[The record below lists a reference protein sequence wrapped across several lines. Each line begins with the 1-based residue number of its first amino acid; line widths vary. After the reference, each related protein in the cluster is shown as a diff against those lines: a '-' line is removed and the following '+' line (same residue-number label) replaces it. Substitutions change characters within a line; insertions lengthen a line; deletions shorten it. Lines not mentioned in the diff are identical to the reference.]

1 GRGPARL
8 PAHGHHTAGLRACQ
22 PDPGA
27 RPRRRLRHHES
38 SHLERHR
45 RSRWS
50 HRRLHGRLGLHGP
63 GGPAGDAPADLRS
76 LSSQPGADG
85 RGQWSSLPAL
95 PPGPPRRR
103 GHGRGHRRPE
113 IQSVRPGRQ
122 PALRSDGA
130 DGGDHGKQERVIIQ
144 QLIVQVEEV
153 VRHLGWAEIVDV
165 AVIALILYYVLR
177 LVRGTQ
183 GTQILV
189 GLVLLALIGAL
200 ATTFNLVLLAWL
212 FRNGAGLLAIAIIV
226 IFQPELRR
234 AVDQLGRLGNLGR
247 PLSAFSTPQY
257 SQAISETIRAAERL
271 SAKRTGALIAF
282 ERDVGLEDYA
292 ATGVRINGEI
302 SAEVL
307 QSIFYPNSP
316 LHDGAVIVRGNRILA
331 AGCLLPLPEEG
342 TVRERLG
349 TRHRAA
355 LGLSL
360 ASDAL
365 VLVVS
370 EETGA
375 ISVIEEGKIT
385 RNLDADGLRRRVSVK
400 VPARLVGANRM
411 LGFLNGR
418 ANGEAK
424 ERENVRHGD
433 KEKDA

>member
-1 GRGPARL
+1 M
-8 PAHGHHTAGLRACQ
+8 TQ
-22 PDPGA
+22 VF
-27 RPRRRLRHHES
+27 
-38 SHLERHR
+38 
-45 RSRWS
+45 
-50 HRRLHGRLGLHGP
+50 
-63 GGPAGDAPADLRS
+63 
-76 LSSQPGADG
+76 Q
-85 RGQWSSLPAL
+85 QF
-95 PPGPPRRR
+95 
-103 GHGRGHRRPE
+103 
-113 IQSVRPGRQ
+113 
-122 PALRSDGA
+122 
-130 DGGDHGKQERVIIQ
+130 RVQ
-144 QLIVQVEEV
+144 FEEV
-153 VRHLGWAEIVDV
+153 VRHLTWLEIIDV
-165 AVIALILYYVLR
+165 VVIAIILYYVLR

-189 GLVLLALIGAL
+189 GLVVLGLIGAL
-200 ATTFNLVLLAWL
+200 ASALNLILLSYL
-212 FRNGAGLLAIAIIV
+212 FKNGAIFLIIAIIV

-234 AVDQLGRLGNLGR
+234 AVDQLGRLRRLGR
-247 PLSAFSTPQY
+247 PLSVFSTPEY
-257 SQAISETIRAAERL
+257 SQAISETIRAAERF

-302 SAEVL
+302 SAEFL

-316 LHDGAVIVRGNRILA
+316 LHDGAVIVRGNQILA

-342 TVRERLG
+342 VVRERLG

-385 RNLDADGLRRRVSVK
+385 RNLDPDGLRRRVSVK
-400 VPARLVGANRM
+400 VPARGVRANGL

-418 ANGEAK
+418 ANGRHKDRERQRVAK
-424 ERENVRHGD
+424 GD
-433 KEKDA
+433 KEQDS

>member
-1 GRGPARL
+1 M
-8 PAHGHHTAGLRACQ
+8 
-22 PDPGA
+22 
-27 RPRRRLRHHES
+27 
-38 SHLERHR
+38 
-45 RSRWS
+45 
-50 HRRLHGRLGLHGP
+50 
-63 GGPAGDAPADLRS
+63 
-76 LSSQPGADG
+76 SQF
-85 RGQWSSLPAL
+85 
-95 PPGPPRRR
+95 
-103 GHGRGHRRPE
+103 
-113 IQSVRPGRQ
+113 IQE
-122 PALRSDGA
+122 L
-130 DGGDHGKQERVIIQ
+130 
-144 QLIVQVEEV
+144 LIQVEEV

-165 AVIALILYYVLR
+165 AVITIVLYQVLR
-177 LVRGTQ
+177 LLRGTQ

-189 GLVLLALIGAL
+189 GLVVLGVIGVLAS
-200 ATTFNLVLLAWL
+200 TFNLVLLSWL
-212 FRNGAGLLAIAIIV
+212 FKNGAFFLIIAIII

-234 AVDQLGRLGNLGR
+234 AVDQVGRLGNIGR

-271 SAKRTGALIAF
+271 SGKRTGALIAF

-400 VPARLVGANRM
+400 VPARLVRANGI

-418 ANGEAK
+418 TNGDAN
-424 ERENVRHGD
+424 ERENVRYLD
-433 KEKDA
+433 KGKDS

>member
-1 GRGPARL
+1 M
-8 PAHGHHTAGLRACQ
+8 
-22 PDPGA
+22 
-27 RPRRRLRHHES
+27 
-38 SHLERHR
+38 
-45 RSRWS
+45 
-50 HRRLHGRLGLHGP
+50 
-63 GGPAGDAPADLRS
+63 
-76 LSSQPGADG
+76 
-85 RGQWSSLPAL
+85 
-95 PPGPPRRR
+95 
-103 GHGRGHRRPE
+103 
-113 IQSVRPGRQ
+113 IQSFLVQ
-122 PALRSDGA
+122 F
-130 DGGDHGKQERVIIQ
+130 QEVT
-144 QLIVQVEEV
+144 
-153 VRHLGWAEIVDV
+153 RHLGWGELIELPIVAIV
-165 AVIALILYYVLR
+165 LYYVLR
-177 LVRGTQ
+177 LLRGTQ

-189 GLVLLALIGAL
+189 GLVVLAVIGVL
-200 ATTFNLVLLAWL
+200 ATAFNLVLLSW
-212 FRNGAGLLAIAIIV
+212 FFNHGAFFLVIAIIV

-234 AVDQLGRLGNLGR
+234 AVDQLGRLGQLRR

-257 SQAISETIRAAERL
+257 SQAISEAIRAAERL
-271 SAKRTGALIAF
+271 SARRTGALIAF

-302 SAEVL
+302 SAEFL

-316 LHDGAVIVRGNRILA
+316 LHDGAVIVRGNQILA

-342 TVRERLG
+342 IVKERLG

-400 VPARLVGANRM
+400 VPARMARANGL

-418 ANGEAK
+418 ANGGAK
-424 ERENVRHGD
+424 EPQKIRKGDREQDH
-433 KEKDA
+433 

>member
-1 GRGPARL
+1 M
-8 PAHGHHTAGLRACQ
+8 
-22 PDPGA
+22 
-27 RPRRRLRHHES
+27 
-38 SHLERHR
+38 
-45 RSRWS
+45 
-50 HRRLHGRLGLHGP
+50 
-63 GGPAGDAPADLRS
+63 
-76 LSSQPGADG
+76 
-85 RGQWSSLPAL
+85 
-95 PPGPPRRR
+95 
-103 GHGRGHRRPE
+103 
-113 IQSVRPGRQ
+113 
-122 PALRSDGA
+122 
-130 DGGDHGKQERVIIQ
+130 IIQ
-144 QLIVQVEEV
+144 ELIVQVQEV
-153 VRHLGWAEIVDV
+153 VRHLGWAEIIDV

-189 GLVLLALIGAL
+189 GLVVLALIGAL

-234 AVDQLGRLGNLGR
+234 AVDQLGRLGNIGR

-257 SQAISETIRAAERL
+257 SQAISEAIRAAERL

-365 VLVVS
+365 VLVIS

-418 ANGEAK
+418 TNGEAK
-424 ERENVRHGD
+424 DRENVRHGD
-433 KEKDA
+433 KEKDS

>member
-1 GRGPARL
+1 
-8 PAHGHHTAGLRACQ
+8 
-22 PDPGA
+22 
-27 RPRRRLRHHES
+27 
-38 SHLERHR
+38 
-45 RSRWS
+45 
-50 HRRLHGRLGLHGP
+50 
-63 GGPAGDAPADLRS
+63 
-76 LSSQPGADG
+76 
-85 RGQWSSLPAL
+85 
-95 PPGPPRRR
+95 
-103 GHGRGHRRPE
+103 
-113 IQSVRPGRQ
+113 
-122 PALRSDGA
+122 
-130 DGGDHGKQERVIIQ
+130 VIISE
-144 QLIVQVEEV
+144 LIVQVQEV

-189 GLVLLALIGAL
+189 GLVVLALVGAL
-200 ATTFNLVLLAWL
+200 ATTFNLILLSWL

-234 AVDQLGRLGNLGR
+234 AADQLGRLGHIGR

-370 EETGA
+370 EETGT

-400 VPARLVGANRM
+400 VPARLVSANRM

-418 ANGEAK
+418 TNGEAN
-424 ERENVRHGD
+424 ERKNVRQGD
-433 KEKDA
+433 KEKDS